1 MAQANAIQ
9 ENLQH
14 FLKIENL
21 SSAELR
27 TILDESYRLKSIRRS
42 APEKPL
48 AGKFLAMVFEQPS
61 TRTRVSFDVGMR
73 ELGGETILL
82 SGSEMQIGRGE
93 SIADTARVLSRY
105 VDAIMIRMLSHE
117 AVVELSEYASVPI
130 INGLTHDAHPTQIMA
145 DIMTIEEHR
154 GPLEGKIVAY
164 TGDGNNMLASWIEA
178 AVKFKFTLRA
188 ACPEQLSLD
197 PALIE
202 DARAKGAD
210 LVITTDPEE
219 AVAGADVVMTDAFVS
234 MGDEEGGRRHNLL
247 MPYQVN
253 DRLMAGAKDDAIFM
267 HCLPAHREEEVTA
280 SVIDGP
286 QSVVFDQAENRLHAH
301 KGILA
306 WSLKTI

>member
-1 MAQANAIQ
+1 
-9 ENLQH
+9 
-14 FLKIENL
+14 
-21 SSAELR
+21 
-27 TILDESYRLKSIRRS
+27 
-42 APEKPL
+42 
-48 AGKFLAMVFEQPS
+48 
-61 TRTRVSFDVGMR
+61 
-73 ELGGETILL
+73 
-82 SGSEMQIGRGE
+82 
-93 SIADTARVLSRY
+93 
-105 VDAIMIRMLSHE
+105 
-117 AVVELSEYASVPI
+117 YASVPI